1 MTTTDQTTSR
11 PALIDLP
18 AVAEMLGVT
27 ERHVRRLVAERRIPF
42 YKWGHF
48 LRFDPVEIREWIQ
61 AHRRGL
67 GPQY

>member
-1 MTTTDQTTSR
+1 MPTTDQTATR

-48 LRFDPVEIREWIQ
+48 LRFDPVEVREWIQ
-61 AHRRGL
+61 DHRRGL

>member
-1 MTTTDQTTSR
+1 MFTTDQTVTR
-11 PALIDLP
+11 AALIDLP

-48 LRFDPVEIREWIQ
+48 LRFDPVEVREWIQ
-61 AHRRGL
+61 DHRRGL